1 MHKDLAERIYVLE
14 AKDEIR
20 RLMAAY
26 VQARDSGNSSIDDYF
41 TDDAVWE
48 GVDAQVRR
56 RWPHLA
62 DNILAPRSAATRS
75 SNGLPGHFRPCCTCS
90 AMSRSP

>member
-1 MHKDLAERIYVLE
+1 MTVTMHDDLAECVYVLE

-20 RLMAAY
+20 RLMAGY
-26 VQARDSGNSSIDDYF
+26 VHARDFADSSIDQYF

-48 GVDAQVRR
+48 GVDEQVRR

-62 DNILAPRSAATRS
+62 DILGPQVGPRRDRQTVCSTSSASAAPARQ
-75 SNGLPGHFRPCCTCS
+75 
-90 AMSRSP
+90 

>member
-1 MHKDLAERIYVLE
+1 MHDGLAERVYVLE

-26 VQARDSGNSSIDDYF
+26 VCARDFGSSIEDYF

-48 GVDAQVRR
+48 GVDEQVRR

-62 DNILAPRSAATRS
+62 DNILAPQVGRDAIVKRVCRSTSARAAPARQ
-75 SNGLPGHFRPCCTCS
+75 
-90 AMSRSP
+90 